1 MDKQLGHE
9 NMNYKYM
16 GMEQSSGHL
25 YSKKFLILFGT
36 ISGLL
41 SCFVIYGNFLTNP
54 DCMVY
59 GGGLSLLQSGNWE
72 RSLGRW
78 MLPVLDWVR
87 GGVAEPYFN
96 AFLCAI
102 GFSSAAVMLQDIL
115 GPVKSKSVQLLGV
128 LLTVCTPLLSIT
140 ITYTYC
146 SAAYGLAFFLSV
158 FAVWIVV
165 NHNGKASVIIGAI
178 CLSLSLAIYQSY
190 IGATA
195 AVAVEYLVFQLYRG
209 EIIQKVW
216 KKLCR
221 MLVMGILGV
230 GSYYF
235 IALPAVLNFY
245 QIELA
250 SYKGADKISVAQ
262 IIRMLP
268 QSVLTTYN
276 DFWKFFGAHEIAA
289 NPLWISPVSIL
300 FILFGLAVLIF
311 GVCVKCKC
319 CAEKIL
325 LVILT
330 CSLPVAAGLIDLL
343 NPSTRIIL
351 LTVGG
356 FVTVIPFCFYLIN
369 DAVEQIQ
376 QCIGKDALKL
386 VVPILAGLLVW
397 NSILS
402 ISMDG
407 MYMKQAK
414 NRNIQITNRIC
425 YFWEER
431 ALSNT
436 DVEQK
441 VLIAGNPLQANY
453 KIQDPTLESKV
464 NQYAKWGDLWQVL
477 ENSMIGWSEMF
488 KQYTG
493 MTLNQCSL
501 DKATEIVK
509 SEEFKEMTNYPEE
522 GSIKVI
528 DGVLTIKMSSLEGW
542 TY

>member
-1 MDKQLGHE
+1 
-9 NMNYKYM
+9 M
-16 GMEQSSGHL
+16 GMEQSAGHL
-25 YSKKFLILFGT
+25 YSKKFLILLGT
-36 ISGLL
+36 ISALL
-41 SCFVIYGNFLTNP
+41 SCFVIYSNFLTNP

-59 GGGLSLLQSGNWE
+59 GGGLSLLKSGNWE

-96 AFLCAI
+96 AFLCAV

-115 GPVKSKSVQLLGV
+115 GPVKFKSMQLLGV

-165 NHNGKASVIIGAI
+165 NRNGKISIIAGAI

-190 IGATA
+190 IGVTA
-195 AVAVEYLVFQLYRG
+195 AVAVEYLIFRLYRG
-209 EIIQKVW
+209 EIIQAVW
-216 KKLCR
+216 KKLYR

-235 IALPAVLNFY
+235 IALPIVLNFY

-250 SYKGADKISVAQ
+250 SYKGADEIGVAQ
-262 IIRMLP
+262 IFRMLP
-268 QSVLTTYN
+268 QSILAAYS
-276 DFWKFFGAHEIAA
+276 DFWKFFTTHEIAA
-289 NPLWISPVSIL
+289 NPLGIPLISIL
-300 FILFGLAVLIF
+300 IILFGLAILIF
-311 GVCVKCKC
+311 GICVKCKR

-325 LVILT
+325 IVILI
-330 CSLPVAAGLIDLL
+330 CSLPVASGLIDLL

-351 LTVGG
+351 LTSGG
-356 FVTVIPFCFYLIN
+356 FVTVIPFCFYLMN
-369 DAVEQIQ
+369 DTVEQMK
-376 QCIGKDALKL
+376 QCIEKDVLKL
-386 VVPILAGLLVW
+386 VASILAGLLVW
-397 NSILS
+397 NCVLS
-402 ISMDG
+402 ISMDA

-425 YFWEER
+425 YFLEEQ
-431 ALSNT
+431 AMSNT

-453 KIQDPTLESKV
+453 KIQDPILESRV
-464 NQYAKWGDLWQVL
+464 NQYAKWGDLWKVL
-477 ENSMIGWSEMF
+477 DNSMIGWSEMF

-501 DKATEIVK
+501 DEATEIVK
-509 SEEFKEMTNYPEE
+509 SKEFEEMANYPEE
-522 GSIKVI
+522 ESIKVI
-528 DGVLTIKMSSLEGW
+528 NGVLTIKMSSLDRKSVV
-542 TY
+542 